1 MEFSKDI
8 MEEEERKINTANVTV
23 EEILKE
29 LGKQEG
35 KEEK

>member
-8 MEEEERKINTANVTV
+8 MEEEERKINAANVTV
-23 EEILKE
+23 EELLKE